1 MMDQEWL
8 TTESD
13 NIVLRPYGWDML
25 DVIAPTANHQEIAR
39 YMTDQF
45 PYPYAERDAR
55 EYLDLVVNQNP
66 TQSYAVIADGEFVG
80 GVGYVPYEAE
90 LTGSGDM
97 GWWLTPSSW
106 HKGVMAITVRAL
118 RDELF
123 LNREVMRIEATVMH
137 ANPRSGRVAEKM
149 GMRLEGVA
157 PSRFVKSGIRYDQ
170 LNFGITREQWVELR
184 STEATA

>member
-1 MMDQEWL
+1 MEQGWL

-13 NIVLRPYGWDML
+13 NIDLRPYGWDML
-25 DVIAPTANHQEIAR
+25 DVMAPTANHQEISL

-55 EYLDLVVNQNP
+55 EYLDRVVDQDP
-66 TQSYAVIADGEFVG
+66 TQSYAVIVDGKFVG
-80 GVGYVPYEAE
+80 GVGYVPYDAE
-90 LTGSGDM
+90 LTGSVQM

-106 HKGVMAITVRAL
+106 HRGVMAIAGRAL

-123 LNREVMRIEATVMH
+123 LSRGVMRIEATVMH

-157 PSRFVKSGIRYDQ
+157 PSRFVKSGVRYDQ
-170 LNFGITREQWVELR
+170 LNFGITRQQWLELR
-184 STEATA
+184 STETTA

>member
-1 MMDQEWL
+1 MTEQDWL

-13 NIVLRPYGWDML
+13 SIVLRPYGWEML
-25 DVIAPTANHQEIAR
+25 DVIVPTANHKEIAL

-55 EYLDLVVNQNP
+55 EYLDRIVDQDP
-66 TQSYAVIADGEFVG
+66 TQSYAVFVDGEFVG

-90 LTGSGDM
+90 FTGTVQM

-106 HKGVMAITVRAL
+106 HKGVMAIAGRAL
-118 RDELF
+118 RDDLF
-123 LNREVMRIEATVMH
+123 ANRGVMRIEASVMH

-149 GMRLEGVA
+149 GMKLEGVA
-157 PSRFVKSGIRYDQ
+157 ASRYIKSGVRYDQ
-170 LNFGITREQWVELR
+170 LNFGITRVQWLELR